1 MMKQIRLAACAAI
14 VASLLPVGGPPAQAI
29 QCVAA
34 PTSQKPWTYRLIDG
48 RKCWYEGKAMI
59 SKSLLQWPRQAPAAQ
74 QALAVQQAP
83 AAQANAGEV
92 PIKILTVKP
101 NNPLDAQA
109 LVPDDADSFEARWRA
124 ILD

>member
-1 MMKQIRLAACAAI
+1 MKQIRLVACAI
-14 VASLLPVGGPPAQAI
+14 CVASLLPIGGTTAQAI
-29 QCVAA
+29 QCLVA
-34 PTSQKPWTYRLIDG
+34 PTSQKHWTYRLIDE

-59 SKSLLQWPRQAPAAQ
+59 SKSLLRWPPQAPAAQ
-74 QALAVQQAP
+74 T
-83 AAQANAGEV
+83 NAGEV

-109 LVPDDADSFEARWRA
+109 LVPNVPDSFESRWRARA

>member
-1 MMKQIRLAACAAI
+1 
-14 VASLLPVGGPPAQAI
+14 
-29 QCVAA
+29 
-34 PTSQKPWTYRLIDG
+34 
-48 RKCWYEGKAMI
+48 MI

>member
-14 VASLLPVGGPPAQAI
+14 VASLLPVGGPPAQAKE
-29 QCVAA
+29 CRAA

-59 SKSLLQWPRQAPAAQ
+59 SKSMLQWPRQAPAQ
-74 QALAVQQAP
+74 QALAAQQAP

-109 LVPDDADSFEARWRA
+109 LVPDDTDSFESRWRA